1 MSLRRRHVA
10 VAVALAT
17 AMVVPA
23 FAASLG
29 LSSGRLG
36 AGDAAVSAC
45 DSNGFTV
52 SYTTSGGNVTSVGV
66 GGIADPGCEGG
77 ALSLTLAG
85 ASGTAVGSG
94 GPQTVATDGD
104 TTDNSMTVALSPA
117 PAASTVTGVHV
128 AVTGP

>member
-1 MSLRRRHVA
+1 MRPRRRHVA

-17 AMVVPA
+17 AAVVPA

-36 AGDAAVSAC
+36 AGAAVVSAC

-66 GGIADPGCEGG
+66 GAIADPGCEGG
-77 ALSLTLAG
+77 SLQVTLAN
-85 ASGTAVGSG
+85 ASGTSVGAG
-94 GPQTVATDGD
+94 GPQAVPTDGD
-104 TTDNSMTVALSPA
+104 TTDNAMTVALSPT
-117 PAASTVTGVHV
+117 PAAGVVTAVHV
-128 AVTGP
+128 VVTGP

>member
-36 AGDAAVSAC
+36 AGDAVVSAC
-45 DSNGFTV
+45 DTNGFTV
-52 SYTTSGGNVTSVGV
+52 SYTTSGGNVASVGV
-66 GGIADPGCEGG
+66 SGIADPGCEGG
-77 ALSLTLAG
+77 RLSVTLAN

-104 TTDNSMTVALSPA
+104 TTDNSMTIALSPT
-117 PAASTVTGVHV
+117 PAASVVARVHV
-128 AVTGP
+128 VVTGP